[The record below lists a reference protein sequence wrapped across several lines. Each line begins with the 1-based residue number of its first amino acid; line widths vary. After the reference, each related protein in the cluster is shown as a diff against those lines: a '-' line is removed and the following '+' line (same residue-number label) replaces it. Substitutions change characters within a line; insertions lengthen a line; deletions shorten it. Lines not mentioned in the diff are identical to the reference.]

1 MKVREEHVS
10 VIPYAEKILALGNS
24 LMALFIGSSDKL
36 PPPFKI
42 FFTDCLS
49 SHFPFTLLKE
59 TRSAMIAGTV
69 IREVTHCFSIASTAT
84 ATLNLGIRTWQAPTI
99 SIANADDK
107 PPM

>member
-49 SHFPFTLLKE
+49 SHFPFTLTNSLQGMNK
-59 TRSAMIAGTV
+59 I
-69 IREVTHCFSIASTAT
+69 
-84 ATLNLGIRTWQAPTI
+84 N
-99 SIANADDK
+99 
-107 PPM
+107 